1 MEKIVVGGD
10 LFMIN
15 LSQKERMLLE
25 DQKSHE
31 DACVKKYTKYAE
43 EANDPALKQMFL
55 NHANKEQE
63 HYNTLNQILNGQLP
77 NITQEQGQQ
86 NQQSASQNVM
96 QSFTSESSCS
106 QKDADLCKD
115 LLMTE
120 KYVSSTY
127 NTTIFECRDTNLRQI
142 LNHIQK
148 EEQQHGEDIFNYMQ
162 SKGMY
167 NVQ

>member
-1 MEKIVVGGD
+1 
-10 LFMIN
+10 MIN